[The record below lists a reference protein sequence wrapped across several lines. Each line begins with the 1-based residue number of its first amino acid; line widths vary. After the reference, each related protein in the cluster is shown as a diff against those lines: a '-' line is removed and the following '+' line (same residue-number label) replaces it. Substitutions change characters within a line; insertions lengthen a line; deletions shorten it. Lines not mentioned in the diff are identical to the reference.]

1 MLESYC
7 PAGNYAIAI
16 RAVSDQLA
24 FRGILEK
31 KGILRCQT
39 IDVVIRKRVIIK
51 ELNEVVFVTFL
62 FEAPRS
68 NQLTERS
75 HIDIIEHVFINL
87 FKGSVSNDKRT
98 NLTLCF

>member
-7 PAGNYAIAI
+7 PAGNCAIAI

-51 ELNEVVFVTFL
+51 EFNKIVFVAFF
-62 FEAPRS
+62 FEAPRD
-68 NQLTERS
+68 
-75 HIDIIEHVFINL
+75 HPF
-87 FKGSVSNDKRT
+87 T
-98 NLTLCF
+98 NSSPFSFS